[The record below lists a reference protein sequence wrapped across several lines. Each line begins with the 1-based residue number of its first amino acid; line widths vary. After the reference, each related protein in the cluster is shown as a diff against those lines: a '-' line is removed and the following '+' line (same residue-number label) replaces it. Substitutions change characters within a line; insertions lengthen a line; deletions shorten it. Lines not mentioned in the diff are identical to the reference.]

1 MRALGGE
8 RHALARFWKENRRL
22 TDGAWSG
29 VGGRRALSGVEAAS
43 VGGGGRTA
51 GGLGG
56 PELGSGSRCGEAVP
70 TAPPLLYPPSAA
82 AKRLWDGG
90 TSALGRILA
99 GAVWLHS
106 PVPPVSAEDLVGLAL
121 WILAPGAGSH
131 LPPPPPVSGPACL
144 HSATQEAAP
153 RRR

>member
-1 MRALGGE
+1 MWGAVGE
-8 RHALARFWKENRRL
+8 QPEAWAGLNSEVAV
-22 TDGAWSG
+22 GA
-29 VGGRRALSGVEAAS
+29 GRRSP
-43 VGGGGRTA
+43 R
-51 GGLGG
+51 
-56 PELGSGSRCGEAVP
+56 R
-70 TAPPLLYPPSAA
+70 PPLLYPPSAA